1 MSTVIHAAGGGLAA
15 AADFLSPYDFF
26 RDLTNPALAFL
37 PRALL
42 IAVVAA
48 LVCGSVGVHVVL
60 RGMAFIGDAVAHA
73 VFPGL
78 AVAFA
83 LQVSVLLGGAVA
95 GMVVAVL
102 IAVFSQR
109 ERVKED
115 TVIGIFFAAAF
126 ALGLVVISRVEG
138 YTASLTSFLFGSLT
152 GVSTSDMWVSLG
164 AGTVVVALILGL
176 QPWLTAVS
184 LDRETARSMNLP
196 VLALDL
202 LLYLAVTTAV
212 VISVRTIGNILVVAL
227 LVTPAAI
234 ARMYTDKLGVMMAL
248 AAGAGVTGSVLGVW
262 LSWAYDTPTGATVV
276 LCLTAIFVL
285 SWLFS
290 PQQGL
295 VTERIR
301 NRAPKERTTVD
312 AVSR

>member
-1 MSTVIHAAGGGLAA
+1 MPEISFWQFLMDLA
-15 AADFLSPYDFF
+15 
-26 RDLTNPALAFL
+26 NPQLGFL
-37 PRALL
+37 PRAL
-42 IAVVAA
+42 IVAVIASVVCAVVG
-48 LVCGSVGVHVVL
+48 CYVVL

-83 LQVSVLLGGAVA
+83 LQASVLLGGAVA

-126 ALGLVVISRVEG
+126 ALGLVIISRVEG

-152 GVSTSDMWVSLG
+152 GVSTSDMWVSLA
-164 AGTVVVALILGL
+164 AGTLVVALIIGL
-176 QPWLTAVS
+176 RPWLTAVS

-248 AAGAGVTGSVLGVW
+248 AAGAGITGSVLGVW

-285 SWLFS
+285 SWLFA

-301 NRAPKERTTVD
+301 NRAPKERTNVD

>member
-1 MSTVIHAAGGGLAA
+1 MPEISFWQ
-15 AADFLSPYDFF
+15 FLV
-26 RDLTNPALAFL
+26 DLTNPQLGFL
-37 PRALL
+37 PRAL
-42 IAVVAA
+42 IVAVIASVVCAVVG
-48 LVCGSVGVHVVL
+48 CYVVL

-164 AGTVVVALILGL
+164 AGIVVVALILGL

-312 AVSR
+312 EVSR

>member
-1 MSTVIHAAGGGLAA
+1 MPEISFWQ
-15 AADFLSPYDFF
+15 FLV
-26 RDLTNPALAFL
+26 DLTNPQLGFL
-37 PRALL
+37 PRAL
-42 IAVVAA
+42 IVAVIASVVCAVVG
-48 LVCGSVGVHVVL
+48 CYVVL

-301 NRAPKERTTVD
+301 NRASKERMTVD
-312 AVSR
+312 AGSR

>member
-1 MSTVIHAAGGGLAA
+1 MPEISFWQFLMDLANPQLS
-15 AADFLSPYDFF
+15 FLS
-26 RDLTNPALAFL
+26 
-37 PRALL
+37 RAL
-42 IAVVAA
+42 IVAVIASVVCAVVG
-48 LVCGSVGVHVVL
+48 CYVVL

-83 LQVSVLLGGAVA
+83 LQASVLLGGAVA

-126 ALGLVVISRVEG
+126 ALGLVIISRVEG

-152 GVSTSDMWVSLG
+152 GVSTGDMWVSLA
-164 AGTVVVALILGL
+164 AGTLVVALIIGL
-176 QPWLTAVS
+176 RPWLTAVS

-248 AAGAGVTGSVLGVW
+248 AAGAGITGSVLGVW

-276 LCLTAIFVL
+276 LCLTTIFVL
-285 SWLFS
+285 SWLFA

-301 NRAPKERTTVD
+301 NRAPKERTNVD

>member
-1 MSTVIHAAGGGLAA
+1 MPEISFWQFLMDLANPQ
-15 AADFLSPYDFF
+15 LS
-26 RDLTNPALAFL
+26 FL
-37 PRALL
+37 PRAL
-42 IAVVAA
+42 IAAVIASVVCAVVG
-48 LVCGSVGVHVVL
+48 CYVVL

-83 LQVSVLLGGAVA
+83 LQASVLLGGAVA

-126 ALGLVVISRVEG
+126 ALGLVIISRVEG

-152 GVSTSDMWVSLG
+152 GVSTSDMWVSLA
-164 AGTVVVALILGL
+164 AGTLVVALIIGL
-176 QPWLTAVS
+176 RPWLTAVS

-248 AAGAGVTGSVLGVW
+248 AVGAGITGSVLGVW

-276 LCLTAIFVL
+276 LCLTVIFVL
-285 SWLFS
+285 SWLFA

-301 NRAPKERTTVD
+301 NRAPKERTNVD
-312 AVSR
+312 AVSL

>member
-1 MSTVIHAAGGGLAA
+1 MPEISFWQ
-15 AADFLSPYDFF
+15 FLV
-26 RDLTNPALAFL
+26 DLTNPQLGFL
-37 PRALL
+37 PRAL
-42 IAVVAA
+42 IVAVIASVVCAVVG
-48 LVCGSVGVHVVL
+48 CYVVL